1 MKNKFFIRLFY
12 SVGCFFLSS
21 ILSGQ
26 DFARFPGSFMRMGT
40 TARAV
45 SLGSALTADSHHG
58 LTGVYNPAGTAF
70 LEQRHGTAGHQI
82 LSLDR
87 QLSCVG
93 VTLKLPP
100 TAGIGI
106 AWIHA
111 GVNRIEERNSLG
123 EYSGR
128 ISTGENAFVLSFA
141 QKFSGRVAFGLNAKI
156 MTHTLPIYDEKLSGT
171 AVGVD
176 VGLLYKLNNSIQFG
190 GVVQNLNAKYQWKTN
205 AIFEETGTIY
215 YEDFPVIYRAGI
227 KTRNENFQVL
237 CDVEIITNNSL
248 LLEKRLNGGIEY
260 YLNENVTFRSGFGEE
275 RFGIGFGY
283 TYFDLGDYGVT
294 LDYSAVMDEAQK
306 FNGVTHVI
314 SSSFSF

>member
-1 MKNKFFIRLFY
+1 MKNKIFIHLFY
-12 SVGCFFLSS
+12 SIGCFFLSS
-21 ILSGQ
+21 ILHGQ
-26 DFARFPGSFMRMGT
+26 DFARFTGSFMRMGT

-93 VTLKLPP
+93 ITMKLPP

-111 GVNRIEERNSLG
+111 GVNHIEERNSLG
-123 EYSGR
+123 EYSGKL
-128 ISTGENAFVLSFA
+128 STGENVFVLSFA
-141 QKFSGRVAFGLNAKI
+141 QNFSGRFALGLNAKM
-156 MTHTLPIYDEKLSGT
+156 MTHTLPIYDEKLMGT

-176 VGLLYKLNNSIQFG
+176 LGFLYKVNDFVHLG

-227 KTRNENFQVL
+227 KTRFVNFQVL
-237 CDVEIITNNSL
+237 CDVEFVTNNSL
-248 LLEKRLNGGIEY
+248 LLGKRLNGGIEF
-260 YLNENVTFRSGFGEE
+260 YLNENVTFRYGKREE
-275 RFGIGFGY
+275 QFGIGFGY
-283 TYFDLGDYGVT
+283 TYFDLDNYGVT
-294 LDYSAVMDEAQK
+294 LDYSAVMDEV
-306 FNGVTHVI
+306 GVTHVI

>member
-1 MKNKFFIRLFY
+1 MKNKIFIRLFY
-12 SVGCFFLSS
+12 PIGCFFLSS
-21 ILSGQ
+21 ILHGQ

-93 VTLKLPP
+93 ITMKLPP

-111 GVNRIEERNSLG
+111 GVNHIEERNSLG
-123 EYSGR
+123 EYSGKL
-128 ISTGENAFVLSFA
+128 STGENAFVVSFA
-141 QKFSGRVAFGLNAKI
+141 QNFSGRFALGLNAKM
-156 MTHTLPIYDEKLSGT
+156 MTHTLPIYDEKLMGT

-176 VGLLYKLNNSIQFG
+176 LGFLYKVNDFVHLG

-215 YEDFPVIYRAGI
+215 YEAFPVIYKAGI
-227 KTRNENFQVL
+227 KTRFVNFQVL
-237 CDVEIITNNSL
+237 CDVEFVTNNSL
-248 LLEKRLNGGIEY
+248 LLGKRLNGGIEF
-260 YLNENVTFRSGFGEE
+260 YLNENVTFRYGKREE
-275 RFGIGFGY
+275 QFGIGFGY
-283 TYFDLGDYGVT
+283 TYFDLDNYGVT
-294 LDYSAVMDEAQK
+294 LDYSAVMDEV
-306 FNGVTHVI
+306 GVIHVI

>member
-1 MKNKFFIRLFY
+1 MKNKIFIRLFY
-12 SVGCFFLSS
+12 SIGCFFLSS
-21 ILSGQ
+21 ILHGQ

-93 VTLKLPP
+93 ITMKLPP

-111 GVNRIEERNSLG
+111 GVNHIEERNSLG
-123 EYSGR
+123 EYSGKL
-128 ISTGENAFVLSFA
+128 STGENAFVLSFA
-141 QKFSGRVAFGLNAKI
+141 QNFSGRFALGLNAKM
-156 MTHTLPIYDEKLSGT
+156 MTHTLPIYDEKLMGT

-176 VGLLYKLNNSIQFG
+176 LGFLYKVNDFVHLG

-215 YEDFPVIYRAGI
+215 YEAFPVIYKAGI
-227 KTRNENFQVL
+227 KTRFVNFQVL
-237 CDVEIITNNSL
+237 CDVEFVTNNSL
-248 LLEKRLNGGIEY
+248 LLGKRLNGGIEF
-260 YLNENVTFRSGFGEE
+260 YLNENVTFRYGKREE
-275 RFGIGFGY
+275 QFGIGFGY
-283 TYFDLGDYGVT
+283 TYFDLDNYGVT
-294 LDYSAVMDEAQK
+294 LDYSAVMDEV
-306 FNGVTHVI
+306 GVIHVI

>member
-1 MKNKFFIRLFY
+1 MKNNFFSRLFY
-12 SVGCFFLSS
+12 SIGCIFLSS
-21 ILSGQ
+21 ILHGQ
-26 DFARFPGSFMRMGT
+26 DFARFTGSFMRMGT

-45 SLGSALTADSHHG
+45 SLGSALTADFHHG

-93 VTLKLPP
+93 FTMKLPP

-111 GVNRIEERNSLG
+111 GVNHIEERNSLG
-123 EYSGR
+123 EYSGKL
-128 ISTGENAFVLSFA
+128 STGENAFVLSFA
-141 QKFSGRVAFGLNAKI
+141 QNFSGRFALGLNAKM
-156 MTHTLPIYDEKLSGT
+156 MTHTLPIYDEKLMGT

-176 VGLLYKLNNSIQFG
+176 LGFLYKVNDFVHLG

-205 AIFEETGTIY
+205 AIFEETGKIY
-215 YEDFPVIYRAGI
+215 YEAFPVIYKAGI
-227 KTRNENFQVL
+227 KTRFVNFQVL
-237 CDVEIITNNSL
+237 CDVEFVTNNSL
-248 LLEKRLNGGIEY
+248 LLGKRLNGGIEF
-260 YLNENVTFRSGFGEE
+260 YLNENVTFRYGKREE
-275 RFGIGFGY
+275 QFGIGFGY
-283 TYFDLGDYGVT
+283 TYFRLDNYGVT
-294 LDYSAVMDEAQK
+294 LDYSAVMDEV
-306 FNGVTHVI
+306 GVIHVI

>member
-1 MKNKFFIRLFY
+1 MKNKIFIHLFY
-12 SVGCFFLSS
+12 SIGCFFLSS
-21 ILSGQ
+21 ILHGQ

-70 LEQRHGTAGHQI
+70 LEQRYGTAGHQI

-93 VTLKLPP
+93 ITMKLPP

-111 GVNRIEERNSLG
+111 GVNHIEARNSLG
-123 EYSGR
+123 EYSGKL
-128 ISTGENAFVLSFA
+128 STGENAFVVSFA
-141 QKFSGRVAFGLNAKI
+141 QNFSGRFALGLNAKM
-156 MTHTLPIYDEKLSGT
+156 MTHTLPIYDEKLMGT

-176 VGLLYKLNNSIQFG
+176 LGFLYKVNDFVHLG

-215 YEDFPVIYRAGI
+215 YEDFPVIYQAGI
-227 KTRNENFQVL
+227 KTRFVNFQVL
-237 CDVEIITNNSL
+237 CDVEFVTNNSL
-248 LLEKRLNGGIEY
+248 LLGKRLNGGIEF
-260 YLNENVTFRSGFGEE
+260 YLNENVTFRYGKREE
-275 RFGIGFGY
+275 QFGIGFGY
-283 TYFDLGDYGVT
+283 TYFDLDNYGVT
-294 LDYSAVMDEAQK
+294 LDYSAVMDEV
-306 FNGVTHVI
+306 GVTHVI

>member
-1 MKNKFFIRLFY
+1 MKNKFSTRLFY
-12 SVGCFFLSS
+12 LMGGFFLSS
-21 ILSGQ
+21 MLNGQ

-45 SLGSALTADSHHG
+45 SLGSALTADSNFG

-82 LSLDR
+82 LSLNR

-93 VTLKLPP
+93 ITMELPP

-111 GVNRIEERNSLG
+111 GVNHIEERNSLG

-128 ISTGENAFVLSFA
+128 LSTGENAFVLSFA
-141 QKFSGRVAFGLNAKI
+141 QNFSGRFALGLNAKM
-156 MTHTLPIYDEKLSGT
+156 MTHTLPIYDEKLMGT

-176 VGLLYKLNNSIQFG
+176 LGFLYKVNDFVHLG

-215 YEDFPVIYRAGI
+215 YEAFPVIYKAGI
-227 KTRNENFQVL
+227 KTRFVNFQVL
-237 CDVEIITNNSL
+237 CDVEFVTNNSL
-248 LLEKRLNGGIEY
+248 LLGKRLNGGIEF
-260 YLNENVTFRSGFGEE
+260 YLNENVTFRYGKREE
-275 RFGIGFGY
+275 QFGIGFGY
-283 TYFDLGDYGVT
+283 TYFKLDNYGVT
-294 LDYSAVMDEAQK
+294 LDYSAVMDEVQK

>member
-1 MKNKFFIRLFY
+1 MKNKIFIRLFY
-12 SVGCFFLSS
+12 SIGCFFLLS
-21 ILSGQ
+21 ILHGQ
-26 DFARFPGSFMRMGT
+26 DFARFPGSFIRMGT

-93 VTLKLPP
+93 ITMKLPP

-111 GVNRIEERNSLG
+111 GVNHIEERNSLG
-123 EYSGR
+123 EYSGKL
-128 ISTGENAFVLSFA
+128 STGENAFVLSFA
-141 QKFSGRVAFGLNAKI
+141 QNFSGRFAFGLNAKI
-156 MTHTLPIYDEKLSGT
+156 MTHTLPVYDEKLMGT

-176 VGLLYKLNNSIQFG
+176 LGFLYKVNDFVHLG

-215 YEDFPVIYRAGI
+215 YEAFPVIYRAGI
-227 KTRNENFQVL
+227 KTRFVNFQVL
-237 CDVEIITNNSL
+237 CDVEFVTNNSL
-248 LLEKRLNGGIEY
+248 LLGKRLKGGIEY

-283 TYFDLGDYGVT
+283 AYFKLDNYGVT
-294 LDYSAVMDEAQK
+294 LDYSAVMDEVQK

>member
-1 MKNKFFIRLFY
+1 MKNKIFIHLFY
-12 SVGCFFLSS
+12 SIGCFFLSS
-21 ILSGQ
+21 ILHGQ

-93 VTLKLPP
+93 ITMKLPP

-111 GVNRIEERNSLG
+111 GVNHIEERNSLG
-123 EYSGR
+123 EYSGKL
-128 ISTGENAFVLSFA
+128 STGENVFVLSFA
-141 QKFSGRVAFGLNAKI
+141 QNFSGRFALGLNAKM
-156 MTHTLPIYDEKLSGT
+156 MTHTLPIYDEKLMGT

-176 VGLLYKLNNSIQFG
+176 LGFLYKVNDFVHLG

-227 KTRNENFQVL
+227 KTRFVNFQVL
-237 CDVEIITNNSL
+237 CDVEFVTNNSL
-248 LLEKRLNGGIEY
+248 LLGKRLNGGIEF
-260 YLNENVTFRSGFGEE
+260 YLNENVTFRYGKREE
-275 RFGIGFGY
+275 QFGIGFGY
-283 TYFDLGDYGVT
+283 TYFDLDNYGVT
-294 LDYSAVMDEAQK
+294 LDYSAVMDEV
-306 FNGVTHVI
+306 GVTHVI

>member
-12 SVGCFFLSS
+12 SIGCFFLSS
-21 ILSGQ
+21 ILHGQ

-93 VTLKLPP
+93 ITMKLPP

-111 GVNRIEERNSLG
+111 GVNHIEERNSLG
-123 EYSGR
+123 EYSGKL
-128 ISTGENAFVLSFA
+128 STGENAFVVSFA
-141 QKFSGRVAFGLNAKI
+141 QNFSGRFALGLNAKM
-156 MTHTLPIYDEKLSGT
+156 MTHTLPIYDEKLMGT

-176 VGLLYKLNNSIQFG
+176 LGFLYKVNDFVHLG

-215 YEDFPVIYRAGI
+215 YEDFPVIYKAGF
-227 KTRNENFQVL
+227 KTRFVNFQVL
-237 CDVEIITNNSL
+237 CDVEFVTNNSL
-248 LLEKRLNGGIEY
+248 LLGKRLNGGIEF
-260 YLNENVTFRSGFGEE
+260 YLNENVTFRYGKREE
-275 RFGIGFGY
+275 QFGIGFGY
-283 TYFDLGDYGVT
+283 TYFDLDNYGVT
-294 LDYSAVMDEAQK
+294 LDYSAVMDEV
-306 FNGVTHVI
+306 GVIHVI

>member
-1 MKNKFFIRLFY
+1 MKNKIFIRLFY
-12 SVGCFFLSS
+12 PIGCFFLSS
-21 ILSGQ
+21 ILHGQ

-93 VTLKLPP
+93 FTMKLPP

-111 GVNRIEERNSLG
+111 GVNHIEERNSLG
-123 EYSGR
+123 EYSGKL
-128 ISTGENAFVLSFA
+128 STGENAFVLSFA
-141 QKFSGRVAFGLNAKI
+141 QNFSGRFALGLNAKM
-156 MTHTLPIYDEKLSGT
+156 MTHTLPIYDEKLMGT

-176 VGLLYKLNNSIQFG
+176 LGFLYKVNDFVHLG

-215 YEDFPVIYRAGI
+215 YEAFPVIYKAGI
-227 KTRNENFQVL
+227 KTRFVNFQVL
-237 CDVEIITNNSL
+237 CDVEFVTNNSL
-248 LLEKRLNGGIEY
+248 LLGKRLNGGIEF
-260 YLNENVTFRSGFGEE
+260 YLNENVTFRYGKREE
-275 RFGIGFGY
+275 QFGIGFGY
-283 TYFDLGDYGVT
+283 TYFDLDNYGVT
-294 LDYSAVMDEAQK
+294 LDYSAVMDEV
-306 FNGVTHVI
+306 GVIHVI

>member
-1 MKNKFFIRLFY
+1 MNKNEFEEIPSLLEKMKSTWKKINLTKPKNVKLDKTDQQTIKEAFIAAANYTELQKLRMQAYELFIDKDGW
-12 SVGCFFLSS
+12 SK
-21 ILSGQ
+21 
-26 DFARFPGSFMRMGT
+26 DK
-40 TARAV
+40 
-45 SLGSALTADSHHG
+45 
-58 LTGVYNPAGTAF
+58 
-70 LEQRHGTAGHQI
+70 HQ
-82 LSLDR
+82 S
-87 QLSCVG
+87 
-93 VTLKLPP
+93 
-100 TAGIGI
+100 
-106 AWIHA
+106 
-111 GVNRIEERNSLG
+111 
-123 EYSGR
+123 
-128 ISTGENAFVLSFA
+128 
-141 QKFSGRVAFGLNAKI
+141 
-156 MTHTLPIYDEKLSGT
+156 IYDKKLRGS

-176 VGLLYKLNNSIQFG
+176 LGFLYKLNDFVQFG
-190 GVVQNLNAKYQWKTN
+190 GVVQNLNAKYKWKTN
-205 AIFEETGTIY
+205 AIFDETGTIY

-260 YLNENVTFRSGFGEE
+260 YLNENVKLRSGFGEE

>member
-12 SVGCFFLSS
+12 SIGCFFLSS
-21 ILSGQ
+21 ILHGQ

-93 VTLKLPP
+93 ITMKLPP

-111 GVNRIEERNSLG
+111 GVNHIEERNSLG
-123 EYSGR
+123 EYSGKL
-128 ISTGENAFVLSFA
+128 STGENAFVLSFA
-141 QKFSGRVAFGLNAKI
+141 QNFSGRFALGLNAKM
-156 MTHTLPIYDEKLSGT
+156 MTHTLPIYDEKLMGT

-176 VGLLYKLNNSIQFG
+176 LGFLYKVNDFVHLG

-215 YEDFPVIYRAGI
+215 YEAFPVIYKAGI
-227 KTRNENFQVL
+227 KTRFVNFQVL
-237 CDVEIITNNSL
+237 CDVEFVTNNSL
-248 LLEKRLNGGIEY
+248 LLGKRLNGGIEF
-260 YLNENVTFRSGFGEE
+260 YLNENVTFRYGKREE
-275 RFGIGFGY
+275 QFGIGFGY
-283 TYFDLGDYGVT
+283 TYFKLDNYGVT
-294 LDYSAVMDEAQK
+294 LDYSAVMDEV
-306 FNGVTHVI
+306 GVIHVI

>member
-1 MKNKFFIRLFY
+1 MKNKIFIRLFY
-12 SVGCFFLSS
+12 SIGCFFLSS

-26 DFARFPGSFMRMGT
+26 DFARFPGSFIRMGT

-93 VTLKLPP
+93 ITMKLPP

-111 GVNRIEERNSLG
+111 GVNHIEERNSLG
-123 EYSGR
+123 EYSGKL
-128 ISTGENAFVLSFA
+128 STGENAFVLSFA
-141 QKFSGRVAFGLNAKI
+141 QNFSGRFALGLNAKM
-156 MTHTLPIYDEKLSGT
+156 MTHTLPIYDKKLMGT

-176 VGLLYKLNNSIQFG
+176 LGFLYKVNDFVHLG

-215 YEDFPVIYRAGI
+215 YEAFPVIYKAGI
-227 KTRNENFQVL
+227 KTRFVNFQVL
-237 CDVEIITNNSL
+237 CDVEFVTNNSL
-248 LLEKRLNGGIEY
+248 LLGKRLNGGIEF
-260 YLNENVTFRSGFGEE
+260 YLNENVTFRYGKREE
-275 RFGIGFGY
+275 QFGIGFGY
-283 TYFDLGDYGVT
+283 TYFKLDNYGVT
-294 LDYSAVMDEAQK
+294 LDYSAVMDEVGA
-306 FNGVTHVI
+306 THVI

>member
-1 MKNKFFIRLFY
+1 MKNKLFTRLFY
-12 SVGCFFLSS
+12 SIGCFIFSA
-21 ILSGQ
+21 ILYGQ

-70 LEQRHGTAGHQI
+70 LAQRHSTAGRHI

-93 VTLKLPP
+93 ITMALPP

-111 GVNRIEERNSLG
+111 GVNHIEERNSLG

-128 ISTGENAFVLSFA
+128 LSTGENAFILSFS
-141 QKFSGRVAFGLNAKI
+141 QNIKGTFAFGLNVKI
-156 MTHTLPIYDEKLSGT
+156 MSHALPVYGENLKGT

-176 VGLLYKLNNSIQFG
+176 LGFLYKMNDFVQFG
-190 GVVQNLNAKYQWKTN
+190 GVVQNLNAKYKWKTN

-215 YEDFPVIYRAGI
+215 YEDFPVIYKAGI
-227 KTRNENFQVL
+227 KTSFENFQVL
-237 CDVEIITNNSL
+237 CDIEFLTNDTFL
-248 LLEKRLNGGIEY
+248 LGKRLNGGIEY
-260 YLNENVTFRSGFGEE
+260 FLSENIKLRSGFGEE

-294 LDYSAVMDEAQK
+294 LDYSSVMDEVQK

>member
-1 MKNKFFIRLFY
+1 MKNKFFTCLFY
-12 SVGCFFLSS
+12 SIGCFFLSS
-21 ILSGQ
+21 ILHGQ

-45 SLGSALTADSHHG
+45 SLGSALTSDFHHG

-87 QLSCVG
+87 QLSSAG
-93 VTLKLPP
+93 ITIKLPP
-100 TAGIGI
+100 MAGIGI

-111 GVNRIEERNSLG
+111 GVNHIEERNSLG
-123 EYSGR
+123 EYLGS

-141 QKFSGRVAFGLNAKI
+141 QKFSDSFAFGLNAKI
-156 MTHTLPIYDEKLSGT
+156 MTHSLPVYNEKLIGT

-176 VGLLYKLNNSIQFG
+176 LGFLYKLNDFVHLG
-190 GVVQNLNAKYQWKTN
+190 GVVQNHNAKYQWKTN
-205 AIFEETGTIY
+205 IIFEETGTIY
-215 YEDFPVIYRAGI
+215 YEDLPVIYRAGI
-227 KTRNENFQVL
+227 KTRFVNFQVL
-237 CDVEIITNNSL
+237 CDVEFITNNSL
-248 LLEKRLNGGIEY
+248 LMGNRLNGGIEY
-260 YLNENVTFRSGFGEE
+260 YLNKNVTFRSGFGEE

-283 TYFDLGDYGVT
+283 TYFDLGDYGIT
-294 LDYSAVMDEAQK
+294 LDYSTVMDVVQK
-306 FNGVTHVI
+306 FNGVTHVL

>member
-1 MKNKFFIRLFY
+1 MKNKIYMYLFFSI
-12 SVGCFFLSS
+12 GIFLVSS
-21 ILSGQ
+21 TLNGQ
-26 DFARFPGSFMRMGT
+26 DFARFPGSFLRMGT

-45 SLGSALTADSHHG
+45 GLGSALTADSHHG

-70 LEQRHGTAGHQI
+70 LEKRHGTAGHQI

-93 VTLKLPP
+93 VTIKLPP

-106 AWIHA
+106 AWIHG
-111 GVNRIEERNSLG
+111 GVNRIEERNSQG

-176 VGLLYKLNNSIQFG
+176 VGLLYKLNNFVQFG

-205 AIFEETGTIY
+205 TIFEETGTIY
-215 YEDFPVIYRAGI
+215 YDNFPVIYRAGI
-227 KTRNENFQVL
+227 KTRFVNFQVL
-237 CDVEIITNNSL
+237 CDVEFVTNNSML
-248 LLEKRLNGGIEY
+248 LGKRLNGGIEY
-260 YLNENVTFRSGFGEE
+260 YLNENITFRSGFGEK

-283 TYFDLGDYGVT
+283 TYFKLDNFGVT
-294 LDYSAVMDEAQK
+294 LDYSAVVDEVQK
-306 FNGVTHVI
+306 FNGITHVI

>member
-1 MKNKFFIRLFY
+1 MKNKIFIRLFY
-12 SVGCFFLSS
+12 PIGCFFLSS
-21 ILSGQ
+21 ILHGQ

-93 VTLKLPP
+93 ITMKLPP

-111 GVNRIEERNSLG
+111 GVNHIEERNSLG
-123 EYSGR
+123 EYSGKL
-128 ISTGENAFVLSFA
+128 STGENAFVLSFA
-141 QKFSGRVAFGLNAKI
+141 QNFSGRFALGLNAKM
-156 MTHTLPIYDEKLSGT
+156 MTHTLPIYDEKLMGT

-176 VGLLYKLNNSIQFG
+176 LGFLYKVNDFVHLG

-215 YEDFPVIYRAGI
+215 YEAFPVIYKAGI
-227 KTRNENFQVL
+227 KTRFVNFQVL
-237 CDVEIITNNSL
+237 CDVEFVTNNSL
-248 LLEKRLNGGIEY
+248 LLGKRLNGGIEF
-260 YLNENVTFRSGFGEE
+260 YLNENVTFRYGKREE
-275 RFGIGFGY
+275 QFGIGFGY
-283 TYFDLGDYGVT
+283 TYFDLDNYGVT
-294 LDYSAVMDEAQK
+294 LDYSAVMDEV
-306 FNGVTHVI
+306 GVIHVI

>member
-12 SVGCFFLSS
+12 SIGCFFLSS
-21 ILSGQ
+21 ILHGQ

-70 LEQRHGTAGHQI
+70 LEKRHGTAGHQI

-93 VTLKLPP
+93 ITMKLPP

-111 GVNRIEERNSLG
+111 GVNHIEERNDEG

-128 ISTGENAFVLSFA
+128 LSTGENAFILSFA
-141 QKFSGRVAFGLNAKI
+141 QNFSGRFALGLNAKM
-156 MTHTLPIYDEKLSGT
+156 MTHTLPIYDEKLMGT

-176 VGLLYKLNNSIQFG
+176 LGFLYKVNDFVHLG

-205 AIFEETGTIY
+205 AIFEDKGTID
-215 YEDFPVIYRAGI
+215 YENFPVIYRVGI
-227 KTRNENFQVL
+227 KSRFVNFQVL
-237 CDVEIITNNSL
+237 CDVEFVTNNSL
-248 LLEKRLNGGIEY
+248 LLGKRLNGGIEY

-283 TYFDLGDYGVT
+283 TYFKLDNYGVT
-294 LDYSAVMDEAQK
+294 MDYSAVMDELQK

>member
-1 MKNKFFIRLFY
+1 MKNKFSTRLFY
-12 SVGCFFLSS
+12 LMGGFFLSS
-21 ILSGQ
+21 MLNGQ

-45 SLGSALTADSHHG
+45 SLGSALTADSNFG

-93 VTLKLPP
+93 ITMELPP

-111 GVNRIEERNSLG
+111 GVNHIEERNSLG

-128 ISTGENAFVLSFA
+128 LSTGENAFVLSFA
-141 QKFSGRVAFGLNAKI
+141 QNFSGRFAFGLNVKI
-156 MTHTLPIYDEKLSGT
+156 MTHTLPIYDKKLRGT

-176 VGLLYKLNNSIQFG
+176 LGFLYKLNDFVQFG
-190 GVVQNLNAKYQWKTN
+190 GVVQNLNAKYKWKTN
-205 AIFEETGTIY
+205 AIFDETGTIY

-260 YLNENVTFRSGFGEE
+260 YLNENVKLRSGFGEE